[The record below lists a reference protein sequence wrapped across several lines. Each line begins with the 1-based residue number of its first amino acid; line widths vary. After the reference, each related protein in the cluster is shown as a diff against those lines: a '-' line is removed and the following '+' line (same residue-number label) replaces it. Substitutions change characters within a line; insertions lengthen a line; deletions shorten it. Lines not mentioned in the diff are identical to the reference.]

1 MNPFKRLR
9 IFICAALCLACA
21 AASARADD
29 FALGMQALETGNAAR
44 AIELWRPLAESGNVD
59 AQFALGVI
67 YNDGMGMEQDY
78 LEANY
83 WFLRAAEQNL
93 PAAQYNLGNAYKNG
107 TGMTTDPKMAV
118 LWWRKAAEQD
128 FGPAQFNLGS
138 ALLEGLG
145 TPRDADEGLRW
156 YRKAAANGHP
166 HAQQYLDELQAKSPA
181 APQPP
186 PSEPAVPRGT
196 AVEASEI
203 NSAAPVTAPAVAAD
217 AVPAADTRA
226 ETAPVAPQKPV
237 AGTAPPATTAARHDA
252 GSAAAA
258 TAQAGTS
265 LSAAPA
271 DCGDWLDRDAHTH
284 TLQLLSSQ
292 EPDDARQYAA
302 RHALGDTA
310 VCSYLVKGRRWHA
323 LLLGRYASAAAARGA
338 LADLPAPVRADGAYV
353 RRIAE
358 IRAAV
363 NR

>member
-1 MNPFKRLR
+1 MSPFKRLR
-9 IFICAALCLACA
+9 TFICAVLCLVCA
-21 AASARADD
+21 AAAARADD

-44 AIELWRPLAESGNVD
+44 AIELWRPLAESGNVE
-59 AQFALGVI
+59 AQFALGVV
-67 YNDGMGMEQDY
+67 YNDAMGVEQDY

-138 ALLEGLG
+138 ALLEGFG
-145 TPRDADEGLRW
+145 TPRNVDEGVRW

-166 HAQQYLDELQAKSPA
+166 NAQQYLDEMQAKPA
-181 APQPP
+181 APPQPSP
-186 PSEPAVPRGT
+186 PDQATPHDT
-196 AVEASEI
+196 AVKAAGEE
-203 NSAAPVTAPAVAAD
+203 SAAPVTAPA
-217 AVPAADTRA
+217 AVPDTPIA
-226 ETAPVAPQKPV
+226 PEPPVAKP
-237 AGTAPPATTAARHDA
+237 ALP
-252 GSAAAA
+252 
-258 TAQAGTS
+258 AQAGPD
-265 LSAAPA
+265 SAASTTAEVATTRSAVPA
-271 DCGDWLDRDAHTH
+271 DCGDWLDRDAHIH

-302 RHALGDTA
+302 RHALDDTA

-323 LLLGRYASAAAARGA
+323 LLLGRYASAAAARSA
-338 LADLPAPVRADGAYV
+338 LAELPAQVRADGAYV

-358 IRAAV
+358 IRTAV